1 MFVCKMGKHHLE
13 YGQNCQDFGMVKGNR
28 KMVCDGCSQGAHS
41 EVGAKAFVHLTKR
54 GYGLEKAFERLTEL
68 FGQQAKDVKDYLC
81 LTSLRVEEREDDFR
95 LTCCGDGYVIL
106 EDLKGQITFLE
117 LSDGE
122 YPQYYAYNYVDRR
135 KMNRYRD
142 GVPMKERI
150 FPKEQYRR
158 VGVATDGLRYVAGT
172 AGLSEAFIQA
182 LQSGRE
188 VQVKRFVNK
197 YQDFLKDDLTIAW

>member
-81 LTSLRVEEREDDFR
+81 FTILSVEEREDDFR

-150 FPKEQYRR
+150 FPKEQYQR

>member
-68 FGQQAKDVKDYLC
+68 FGQQAEDVRDYLC
-81 LTSLRVEEREDDFR
+81 FTILCVEEREDDFR

-122 YPQYYAYNYVDRR
+122 YPQYYVYNYVDRR

-142 GVPMKERI
+142 GVPMKEHI

-158 VGVATDGLRYVAGT
+158 VGAATDGLRYVVGI

>member
-81 LTSLRVEEREDDFR
+81 FTILSVEEREDDFR